1 MPLRQA
7 KKGAKAPFFA
17 LFGNSEHA
25 AGGKSLDGTN
35 ADDVAKAGGAEQCGM
50 THATKEGTV
59 GQLGTFVGVLDGCL
73 ADGNGDDIAHN
84 HHQGHFRGPAEG
96 GGSDGQER
104 GEHANP
110 EETLYL
116 QGLGSTLLILV
127 RVIHPVQRLWSD
139 QVAVKALPPPV
150 HCSV

>member
-1 MPLRQA
+1 MSESSEDAACCQA
-7 KKGAKAPFFA
+7 LDSANAK
-17 LFGNSEHA
+17 
-25 AGGKSLDGTN
+25 
-35 ADDVAKAGGAEQCGM
+35 DVTKAGGTEQGCV
-50 THATKEGTV
+50 THATEEGCV
-59 GQLGTFVGVLDGCL
+59 WQLRTFVGVFDRGF
-73 ADGNGDDIAHN
+73 AEANGDDIAN
-84 HHQGHFRGPAEG
+84 DHHQGHFRGPAEG

-139 QVAVKALPPPV
+139 QVAVKALPPPG